1 MDQQR
6 SAIVKHWTMSNVP
19 SVHLWPFAH
28 TLRLYHHAPINRLI
42 NYRAYDAAR
51 RRHDTNVG
59 HTAVSSATSAVA
71 DFDVGSDAVY
81 RRSPCCVARPA
92 QGLSPVATS
101 EVQGRLDRDGRVRKS
116 SSCEAL
122 AISGSA
128 RVRESSSCEAL
139 AISGSATWL
148 WSHFYGFVHW
158 RGDCQQVLCW
168 QGRQG
173 TCIYRQRAAANIHS
187 RSTWAITA

>member
-59 HTAVSSATSAVA
+59 DTAVSSATSAVA
-71 DFDVGSDAVY
+71 DSDLGSDAVY

-101 EVQGRLDRDGRVRKS
+101 EVQGRLDRDG
-116 SSCEAL
+116 
-122 AISGSA
+122 